1 MLSDF
6 DTSMMVAILVAAML
20 RSSAYVALCATAY
33 LIQWFTSDYLSDEL
47 YYLSAIIIDSALVA
61 AGTIG
66 VISKTDRAVQ
76 LLNSLFVV
84 VNVYGFAIWYFYV
97 SPETYN
103 MACSVVYA
111 AILLTIT
118 TGRKQRERHG
128 GNIEGNLVSGMVA
141 SFSAMLRKMGLSNKN
156 GTV

>member
-6 DTSMMVAILVAAML
+6 DAAMMVAILVAAIL
-20 RSSAYVALCATAY
+20 RSSTYTALCAIAN

-47 YYLSAIIIDSALVA
+47 YYMSAIIIDSALVA

-66 VISKTDRAVQ
+66 VISKTDRTIQ
-76 LLNSLFVV
+76 LLNSLFVA
-84 VNVYGFAIWYFYV
+84 VNAYGFAIWYFYI

-118 TGRKQRERHG
+118 TGRKQREQRG
-128 GNIEGNLVSGMVA
+128 GNIEGNRVRGMGG

>member
-6 DTSMMVAILVAAML
+6 DTVMMVAILVAAIL
-20 RSSAYVALCATAY
+20 RSSAYTSLCAIAY
-33 LIQWFTSDYLSDEL
+33 LIQWFTSDLLSDEL
-47 YYLSAIIIDSALVA
+47 YYMSAIIIDSALVA

-66 VISKTDRAVQ
+66 VISKTDRAIQ
-76 LLNSLFVV
+76 LLNSLFVA
-84 VNVYGFAIWYFYV
+84 VNAYGFAIWYFYI

-118 TGRKQRERHG
+118 TGRKQREQRG
-128 GNIEGNLVSGMVA
+128 GHIEGDWIRSVGDG
-141 SFSAMLRKMGLSNKN
+141 FGAMLRQMGLSNKN
-156 GTV
+156 GSV